1 MPHPLRKHWIPAIL
15 LGLSLLPGAA
25 SAAGEKKLYRWTDA
39 EGRVHY
45 GDKIPPQDAKQG
57 KAAINKQGVVTK
69 VVPRELTQSERVAAD
84 AAAKAAQDAADA
96 HARLVAA
103 DRYLVQAYASV
114 ADIQAART
122 ERLAAIDSR
131 IALVGKAVVDTE
143 ATLGKLRKR
152 AAEPG
157 VAPQIVSFERAL
169 IENLQ
174 ANAKLR
180 DERAATVSKFASDI
194 DRYKRLKAGTLQ
206 PGG

>member
-1 MPHPLRKHWIPAIL
+1 M
-15 LGLSLLPGAA
+15 LGLALLPVVT
-25 SAAGEKKLYRWTDA
+25 SAADEKRLFRWTDA

-69 VVPRELTQSERVAAD
+69 VVPRELTAAERTAAA
-84 AAAKAAQDAADA
+84 AAAKTAQAAANAR
-96 HARLVAA
+96 ARLAAA

-131 IALVGKAVVDTE
+131 IVLVGKAVVDTE
-143 ATLGKLRKR
+143 ATLGKLRQR
-152 AAEPG
+152 ANEPG
-157 VAPQIVSFERAL
+157 VALQIATFERAL

-174 ANAKLR
+174 AQAKLR
-180 DERAATVSKFASDI
+180 EERAATLEKFAIDI

-206 PGG
+206 AGG